1 MTRRTCVVIAE
12 TVRRSPLAD
21 YRERFVS
28 LSAATRGDVLLR
40 EVPYLAQVNFRAD
53 LNDVGIMQRLESS
66 LGFALPAVPN
76 TVSSEGDRRSLWL
89 GPDEWLLVGPDG
101 QLDTLQDALR
111 VGLAG
116 DFGSIV
122 DVSANRTVLEVS
134 GPKAREL
141 LAHGV
146 SIDLDARS
154 FGPRRCAQ
162 TLLAKTQVIVESR
175 DQSAFH
181 IFTRISFAS
190 YLADFL
196 LDAAGISLAAG
207 GMAAS

>member
-1 MTRRTCVVIAE
+1 VIAE

-53 LNDVGIMQRLESS
+53 PNDAGIMQRLAST

-76 TVSSEGDRRSLWL
+76 TVSADGDRRSLWL

-101 QLDTLQDALR
+101 MQDAFQDALR
-111 VGLAG
+111 GGLAG
-116 DFGSIV
+116 AFGSIV
-122 DVSANRTVLEVS
+122 DVSANRTVLEVG

-146 SIDLDARS
+146 SIDLDVRS
-154 FGPRRCAQ
+154 FGSDRCTQ
-162 TLLAKTQVIVESR
+162 TLLAKAHVIIER
-175 DQSAFH
+175 REESAFH
-181 IFTRISFAS
+181 IYVRTSYAS
-190 YLADFL
+190 YLADWL
-196 LDAAGISLAAG
+196 LDAARGLGPAFTSG
-207 GMAAS
+207 Q